1 MREDPL
7 KLFGKKKNEKPTA
20 LVFVDFEYML
30 ISFKKRYGVAPPI
43 LDWYRTLCDEYEVL
57 ELYVFADFSNEAMKR
72 QLPVLRQITDNIIE
86 TQNTASRHKKDF
98 TDFFLLDRVY
108 QKAFENNRATT
119 YILFTGDGH
128 FGAVSRF
135 LIKNCKKDVVINGV
149 EGNISGTLKSQ
160 VTRVVEYPG
169 ADRVKELYY
178 PYIARQIKELTTG
191 RHAQRMLTPGRLSA
205 ACIERQKLH
214 ADILEEAMTA
224 MLNEGYLVYKEV
236 WVSSLKRTRV
246 LTCDFEKM
254 MADGIYHEDTK
265 E

>member
-1 MREDPL
+1 L
-7 KLFGKKKNEKPTA
+7 KLFEKKKKNEKPTA
-20 LVFVDFEYML
+20 LVFVDFEYMQ
-30 ISFKKRYGVAPPI
+30 ISFKKRYGIQPPI
-43 LDWYRTLCDEYEVL
+43 LDWYRSLCAEYDVR

-72 QLPVLRQITDNIIE
+72 NLPILRQITDNIIE

-108 QKAFENNRATT
+108 QKAFENNRADT

-135 LIKNCKKDVVINGV
+135 VISHCKKNVVINGV

-160 VTRVVEYPG
+160 VTRVVEYPS

-178 PYIARQIKELTTG
+178 PYIARQVRELTTG
-191 RHAQRMLTPGRLSA
+191 RHAQRMLTPGRLSN
-205 ACIERQKLH
+205 ACVEHQKLH
-214 ADILEEAMTA
+214 ADILEDAMTA
-224 MLNEGYLVYKEV
+224 MLNEGYLVYREV

-246 LTCDFEKM
+246 LTCDFEKLR
-254 MADGIYHEDTK
+254 ADGYDYKDTK
-265 E
+265 G